1 MDLLEVHK
9 QEPEHL
15 VDESDDL
22 VKDLVK
28 DAISRKAVLS
38 KIKEVCFS
46 EEWLKFRADNGS
58 NGQRDFLINYIEQ
71 LPPATPQ
78 PKMGH
83 WNICEVNQGGIT
95 EEWLECSNCMWSNAL
110 VIPRNY
116 CPRCGMKMKEAQKRR
131 IKKT

>member
-1 MDLLEVHK
+1 MIEQWQELKETITEMRDNGGTGTQQEVCRFLVNYMDLLEVHK

-78 PKMGH
+78 PKMG
-83 WNICEVNQGGIT
+83 
-95 EEWLECSNCMWSNAL
+95 
-110 VIPRNY
+110 
-116 CPRCGMKMKEAQKRR
+116 RR
-131 IKKT
+131 T